1 MLNGWLENIKSIGIF
16 LICTQMLLHFR
27 PGGTYVKYLRL
38 LVSIMILV
46 QFLEPFGNLFG
57 LLEKGELQS
66 QVGKM
71 EKKMLQIQ
79 SESRGI
85 GANVEEIW
93 DRLLQDMEIPSEE
106 GYNMVEEE

>member
-27 PGGTYVKYLRL
+27 PGSSYVKYLRL
-38 LVSIMILV
+38 FVSIMILV

-79 SESRGI
+79 SESRGL